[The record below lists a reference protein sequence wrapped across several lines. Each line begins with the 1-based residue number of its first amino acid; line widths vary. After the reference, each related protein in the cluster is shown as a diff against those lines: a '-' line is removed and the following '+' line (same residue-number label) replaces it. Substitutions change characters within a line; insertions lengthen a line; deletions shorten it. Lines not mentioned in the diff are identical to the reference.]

1 MTFDVRFRCSSTEL
15 TYILFCFLFYF
26 IIFNYYYHD
35 KNILYT
41 ANNINYHLD
50 LLLCLIKSRE
60 ERLRTITSALHIVR

>member
-15 TYILFCFLFYF
+15 TYILFCY
-26 IIFNYYYHD
+26 YYYHD